1 MSKTGGIRFDMDHG
15 ILWMTLPSGRRIAYF
30 GAQYAK
36 SKWKDGKVL
45 SYMGIGQK
53 SHKWERLE
61 TWGGKLTENLVQ
73 ATARDCLRDAMV
85 ALSDAGFQ
93 IRAHIHD
100 EVVISE
106 PIYGRTLEDV
116 AAIMGRSLPWAPGL
130 PLRGDGYYGSFYF
143 KD

>member
-1 MSKTGGIRFDMDHG
+1 MVLGSGGP
-15 ILWMTLPSGRRIAYF
+15 ILA
-30 GAQYAK
+30 
-36 SKWKDGKVL
+36 
-45 SYMGIGQK
+45 
-53 SHKWERLE
+53 H
-61 TWGGKLTENLVQ
+61 NCVQ

>member
-1 MSKTGGIRFDMDHG
+1 MPGLHALLSASGAKKW
-15 ILWMTLPSGRRIAYF
+15 LACPPSA
-30 GAQYAK
+30 
-36 SKWKDGKVL
+36 
-45 SYMGIGQK
+45 
-53 SHKWERLE
+53 RLE
-61 TWGGKLTENLVQ
+61 ERIRERFGESTSEAAEEGTQ
-73 ATARDCLRDAMV
+73 AHAV
-85 ALSDAGFQ
+85 AEL

-106 PIYGRTLEDV
+106 PIGGRTLEDV

>member
-1 MSKTGGIRFDMDHG
+1 
-15 ILWMTLPSGRRIAYF
+15 
-30 GAQYAK
+30 
-36 SKWKDGKVL
+36 
-45 SYMGIGQK
+45 
-53 SHKWERLE
+53 
-61 TWGGKLTENLVQ
+61 
-73 ATARDCLRDAMV
+73 MV